1 MKPIIKDIYALEIFD
16 SRGNPTLKVFCE
28 LENGIKGSACI
39 PSGASTG
46 KYEALELRDNDK
58 KRFLGKGVL
67 KAIKN
72 IGEKIA
78 PKLKGM
84 DASNQ
89 REIDYL
95 LIELDGTEN
104 KTNLG
109 ANATLGVSLAC
120 ARASALFYNLPLYK
134 YLGGLNAC
142 ILPIPL
148 LNIINGGVHA
158 DNPLDIQEF
167 MIVPHGFESF
177 KEAIRCASEVFH
189 NLRSILKENK
199 LGVSVGDEG
208 GFAPQIENT
217 EEAIKFIIKAI
228 EKAGYK
234 PSEEVSLALDC
245 AASEFFDEEKEIYKI
260 EGKELKREEL
270 ISFYENLVNKYPI
283 VLIEDGMAEEDWEGW
298 KMLTEKLGKKILL
311 VGDDVFVT
319 NKKRIEKG
327 IKEKCANAVLIK
339 LNQIGTLTETQE
351 AIHLSHKN
359 NYKTVVSHRSGE
371 TEDTFIADF
380 AVAMGTGFIKT
391 GSVSRSERTA
401 KYNRLI
407 EIETEIKNP
416 IYPGTEFLKVK

>member
-72 IGEKIA
+72 IEEKIV

-109 ANATLGVSLAC
+109 ANAILGVSLAC

-189 NLRSILKENK
+189 NLKSILKENK

-217 EEAIKFIIKAI
+217 EEAIKFIIRAI

-298 KMLTEKLGKKILL
+298 KMLTERLGKKILL

-380 AVAMGTGFIKT
+380 AVAMETGFIKT

-416 IYPGTEFLKVK
+416 VYPGTEFLKVK

>member
-72 IGEKIA
+72 IEEKIA

-109 ANATLGVSLAC
+109 ANAILGVSLAC

-189 NLRSILKENK
+189 NLKSILKENK

-217 EEAIKFIIKAI
+217 EEAIKFIIRAI

-298 KMLTEKLGKKILL
+298 KMLTERLGKKILL

-351 AIHLSHKN
+351 AIHLSH
-359 NYKTVVSHRSGE
+359 
-371 TEDTFIADF
+371 
-380 AVAMGTGFIKT
+380 
-391 GSVSRSERTA
+391 
-401 KYNRLI
+401 
-407 EIETEIKNP
+407 
-416 IYPGTEFLKVK
+416 

>member
-72 IGEKIA
+72 IEEKIA

-109 ANATLGVSLAC
+109 ANAILGVSLAC

-189 NLRSILKENK
+189 NLKSILKENK

-217 EEAIKFIIKAI
+217 EEAIKFIIRAI

-298 KMLTEKLGKKILL
+298 KMLTERLGKKILL

-407 EIETEIKNP
+407 EIETEIKNS

>member
-1 MKPIIKDIYALEIFD
+1 MKPIIKNIYALEILD

-28 LENGIKGSACI
+28 LENGIKGDACI

-72 IGEKIA
+72 IEEKIA

-89 REIDYL
+89 REIDHL
-95 LIELDGTEN
+95 LTLLDGTEN

-109 ANATLGVSLAC
+109 ANAILGVSLAC
-120 ARASALFYNLPLYK
+120 ARASSIFYNLPLYK
-134 YLGGLNAC
+134 YLGGLNAY

-177 KEAIRCASEVFH
+177 KEAIRCASEIFH
-189 NLRSILKENK
+189 NLKSILKENK
-199 LGVSVGDEG
+199 LSVSIGDEG

-217 EEAIKFIIKAI
+217 EEAIKFIIMAI

-234 PSEEVSLALDC
+234 PSQEVSLALDC
-245 AASEFFDEEKEIYKI
+245 AASEFYDEEKEIYKI

-270 ISFYENLVNKYPI
+270 VSFYEELVNKYPI

-298 KMLTEKLGKKILL
+298 KIITEKLGKKILL

-351 AIHLSHKN
+351 AIYLSHKN
-359 NYKTVVSHRSGE
+359 NYKTVISHRSGE

-407 EIETEIKNP
+407 EIEREIKNP
-416 IYPGTEFLKVK
+416 VYPGTEFLKVK

>member
-1 MKPIIKDIYALEIFD
+1 MKPIIKNVYALEIFD

-28 LENGIKGSACI
+28 LENGIIGSACV

-72 IGEKIA
+72 IEEKIA
-78 PKLKGM
+78 PKIKGM
-84 DASNQ
+84 DASSQ

-95 LIELDGTEN
+95 LIEIDGTEN

-109 ANATLGVSLAC
+109 ANAILGVSLAC
-120 ARASALFYNLPLYK
+120 ARASANFYNLPLYK
-134 YLGGLNAC
+134 YLGGLNSY
-142 ILPIPL
+142 ILPVPL

-167 MIVPHGFESF
+167 MIIPHGFEEF
-177 KEAIRCASEVFH
+177 KEAIRAASEVFH
-189 NLRSILKENK
+189 NLKSILKENK
-199 LGVSVGDEG
+199 LSVSVGDEG
-208 GFAPQIENT
+208 GFSPQIEKT
-217 EEAIKFIIKAI
+217 EDAIKFIIRAI

-234 PSEEVSLALDC
+234 PSDEISIGLDS
-245 AASEFFDEEKEIYKI
+245 AASEFYNEEKGIYKI
-260 EGKELKREEL
+260 EGKELKSSEL
-270 ISFYENLVNKYPI
+270 VSFYEELVKNYPI
-283 VLIEDGMAEEDWEGW
+283 VLIEDGMAEEDWDGW
-298 KMLTEKLGKKILL
+298 KILTQKLGDKIII

-351 AIHLSHKN
+351 AIYLSHRN

-380 AVAMGTGFIKT
+380 AVAMGTGMIKT

-401 KYNRLI
+401 KYNRLL
-407 EIETEIKNP
+407 EIEREIKNAV
-416 IYPGTEFLKVK
+416 YPGKEIFKKC

>member
-1 MKPIIKDIYALEIFD
+1 MKPIIKNVYGMEIFD

-28 LENGIKGSACI
+28 LENGIIGSACI

-72 IGEKIA
+72 IEEKIA
-78 PKLKGM
+78 PKIKGM
-84 DASNQ
+84 DASSQ

-95 LIELDGTEN
+95 LIQIDGTEN

-109 ANATLGVSLAC
+109 ANAILGVSLAC
-120 ARASALFYNLPLYK
+120 ARASSNFYNLPLYK
-134 YLGGLNAC
+134 YLGGLNSY

-167 MIVPHGFESF
+167 MIIPHGFENF
-177 KEAIRCASEVFH
+177 KEAIRAASEVFH
-189 NLRSILKENK
+189 NLKSILKENK
-199 LGVSVGDEG
+199 LSVSVGDEG
-208 GFAPQIENT
+208 GFSPQIEKT
-217 EEAIKFIIKAI
+217 EDAIKFIIKAI

-234 PSEEVSLALDC
+234 PSEEISIGLDC
-245 AASEFFDEEKEIYKI
+245 AASEFYDEEKEIYKI
-260 EGKELKREEL
+260 EGKELKSDELVSFYEEL
-270 ISFYENLVNKYPI
+270 IKNYPI
-283 VLIEDGMAEEDWEGW
+283 VLIEDGMAEEDWNGW
-298 KMLTEKLGKKILL
+298 KILTQKLGNKIII

-351 AIHLSHKN
+351 AIHLSHRN

-380 AVAMGTGFIKT
+380 AVAMGTGMIKT

-401 KYNRLI
+401 KYNRLL
-407 EIETEIKNP
+407 EIEREIKNAV
-416 IYPGTEFLKVK
+416 YPGKEIFKV

>member
-1 MKPIIKDIYALEIFD
+1 MKPIIKNVYGMEIFD

-28 LENGIKGSACI
+28 LENGIIGSACI

-72 IGEKIA
+72 IEEKIA
-78 PKLKGM
+78 PKIKGM
-84 DASNQ
+84 DASSQ

-95 LIELDGTEN
+95 LIEIDGTEN

-109 ANATLGVSLAC
+109 ANAILGVSLAC
-120 ARASALFYNLPLYK
+120 ARASSNFYNLPLYK
-134 YLGGLNAC
+134 YLGGLNSY
-142 ILPIPL
+142 ILPVPL

-167 MIVPHGFESF
+167 MIIPHGFEEF
-177 KEAIRCASEVFH
+177 KEAIRAAAEVFH
-189 NLRSILKENK
+189 NLKSILKENK
-199 LGVSVGDEG
+199 LSTSVGDEG
-208 GFAPQIENT
+208 GFSPQIEKT

-228 EKAGYK
+228 EKANYK
-234 PSEEVSLALDC
+234 PSDEISIGLDC
-245 AASEFFDEEKEIYKI
+245 AASEFYDEEKGIYKI
-260 EGKELKREEL
+260 EGKELKSSEL
-270 ISFYENLVNKYPI
+270 VSFYEELVKNYPI
-283 VLIEDGMAEEDWEGW
+283 VLIEDGMAEEDWDGW
-298 KMLTEKLGKKILL
+298 KMLTQKLGNKIII

-351 AIHLSHKN
+351 AIYLSHRN

-380 AVAMGTGFIKT
+380 AVAMGTGMIKT
-391 GSVSRSERTA
+391 GSVSRSERTS
-401 KYNRLI
+401 KYNRLL
-407 EIETEIKNP
+407 EIEREIKNA
-416 IYPGTEFLKVK
+416 IYSGKEFLKGY

>member
-72 IGEKIA
+72 IEEKIA

-109 ANATLGVSLAC
+109 ANAILGVSLAC

-189 NLRSILKENK
+189 NLKSILKENK

-217 EEAIKFIIKAI
+217 EEAIKFIIRAI

-407 EIETEIKNP
+407 EIEREIKNP

>member
-1 MKPIIKDIYALEIFD
+1 MKPIIKNVYGMEIFD

-28 LENGIKGSACI
+28 LENGIIGSACI

-72 IGEKIA
+72 IEEKIA
-78 PKLKGM
+78 PKIKGM
-84 DASNQ
+84 DASSQ

-95 LIELDGTEN
+95 LIEIDGTEN

-109 ANATLGVSLAC
+109 ANAILGVSLAC
-120 ARASALFYNLPLYK
+120 ARASSNFYNLPLYK
-134 YLGGLNAC
+134 YLGGLNSY
-142 ILPIPL
+142 ILPVPL

-167 MIVPHGFESF
+167 MIIPHGFEEF
-177 KEAIRCASEVFH
+177 KEAIRAAAEVFH
-189 NLRSILKENK
+189 NLKSILKENK
-199 LGVSVGDEG
+199 LSISVGDEG
-208 GFAPQIENT
+208 GFSPQIEKT

-228 EKAGYK
+228 EKANYK
-234 PSEEVSLALDC
+234 PSDEISIGLDC
-245 AASEFFDEEKEIYKI
+245 AASEFYDEEKGIYKI
-260 EGKELKREEL
+260 EGKELKSSEL
-270 ISFYENLVNKYPI
+270 VSFYEELVKNYPI
-283 VLIEDGMAEEDWEGW
+283 VLIEDGMAEEDWDGW
-298 KMLTEKLGKKILL
+298 KMLTQKLGNKIII

-351 AIHLSHKN
+351 AIYLSHRN

-380 AVAMGTGFIKT
+380 AVAMGTGMIKT
-391 GSVSRSERTA
+391 GSVSRSERTS
-401 KYNRLI
+401 KYNRLL
-407 EIETEIKNP
+407 EIEREIKNG
-416 IYPGTEFLKVK
+416 IYFGKEFLKGY

>member
-1 MKPIIKDIYALEIFD
+1 MKPIIKNVYGMEIFD

-28 LENGIKGSACI
+28 LENGIIGSACI

-72 IGEKIA
+72 IEEKIA
-78 PKLKGM
+78 PKIKGM
-84 DASNQ
+84 DASSQ

-95 LIELDGTEN
+95 LIQIDGTEN

-109 ANATLGVSLAC
+109 ANAILGVSLAC
-120 ARASALFYNLPLYK
+120 ARASSNFYNLPLYK
-134 YLGGLNAC
+134 YLGGLNSY

-167 MIVPHGFESF
+167 MIIPHGFENF
-177 KEAIRCASEVFH
+177 KEAIRAASEVFH
-189 NLRSILKENK
+189 NLKSILKENK
-199 LGVSVGDEG
+199 LSVSVGDEG
-208 GFAPQIENT
+208 GFSPQIEKT
-217 EEAIKFIIKAI
+217 EDAIKFIIKAI

-234 PSEEVSLALDC
+234 PSEEISIGLDC
-245 AASEFFDEEKEIYKI
+245 AASEFYDEEKEIYKI
-260 EGKELKREEL
+260 EGKELKSDELVSFYEEL
-270 ISFYENLVNKYPI
+270 IKNYPI
-283 VLIEDGMAEEDWEGW
+283 VLIEDGMAEEDWNGW
-298 KMLTEKLGKKILL
+298 KILTQKLGNKIII

-351 AIHLSHKN
+351 AIHFSHRN

-380 AVAMGTGFIKT
+380 AVAMGTGMIKT

-401 KYNRLI
+401 KYNRLL
-407 EIETEIKNP
+407 EIEREIKNAV
-416 IYPGTEFLKVK
+416 YPGKEIFKV

>member
-1 MKPIIKDIYALEIFD
+1 MKPIIKNIYALEIFD

-28 LENGIKGSACI
+28 LENGIKGDACI

-72 IGEKIA
+72 IEEKIA

-109 ANATLGVSLAC
+109 ANAILGVSLAC
-120 ARASALFYNLPLYK
+120 ARSASAFYNLPLYK
-134 YLGGLNAC
+134 YLGGLNSY

-177 KEAIRCASEVFH
+177 KEAIRCASEIFH
-189 NLRSILKENK
+189 NLKSILKENK
-199 LGVSVGDEG
+199 LSVSVGDEG

-217 EEAIKFIIKAI
+217 EEAIKFIIRAI

-234 PSEEVSLALDC
+234 PSLEVSLALDC
-245 AASEFFDEEKEIYKI
+245 AASEFYDEEKEIYKI
-260 EGKELKREEL
+260 EGKELKRNEL
-270 ISFYENLVNKYPI
+270 VSFYEELVNKYPI

-298 KMLTEKLGKKILL
+298 KILTEKLGKKILL

-351 AIHLSHKN
+351 AIYLSHKN
-359 NYKTVVSHRSGE
+359 NYKTVISHRSGE

-407 EIETEIKNP
+407 EIEREIKNP

>member
-1 MKPIIKDIYALEIFD
+1 MKPIIKNVYGMEIFD

-28 LENGIKGSACI
+28 LENGIIGSACI

-72 IGEKIA
+72 IEEKIA
-78 PKLKGM
+78 PKIKGM
-84 DASNQ
+84 DASSQ

-95 LIELDGTEN
+95 LIQIDGTEN

-109 ANATLGVSLAC
+109 ANAILGVSLAC
-120 ARASALFYNLPLYK
+120 ARASSNFYNLPLYK
-134 YLGGLNAC
+134 YLGGLNSY

-148 LNIINGGVHA
+148 LNIINGGIHA

-167 MIVPHGFESF
+167 MIIPHGFENF
-177 KEAIRCASEVFH
+177 KEAIRAASEVFH
-189 NLRSILKENK
+189 NLKSILKENK
-199 LGVSVGDEG
+199 LSVSVGDEG
-208 GFAPQIENT
+208 GFSPQIEKT
-217 EEAIKFIIKAI
+217 EDAIKFIIKAI

-234 PSEEVSLALDC
+234 PSEEISIGLDC
-245 AASEFFDEEKEIYKI
+245 AASEFYDEEKEIYKI
-260 EGKELKREEL
+260 EGKELKSDEL
-270 ISFYENLVNKYPI
+270 VSFYEELVKNYPI
-283 VLIEDGMAEEDWEGW
+283 VLIEDGMAEEDWNGW
-298 KMLTEKLGKKILL
+298 KILTQKLGNKIII

-351 AIHLSHKN
+351 AIHLSHRN

-380 AVAMGTGFIKT
+380 AVAMGTGMIKT

-401 KYNRLI
+401 KYNRLL
-407 EIETEIKNP
+407 EIEREIKNAV
-416 IYPGTEFLKVK
+416 YPGKEIFKV